1 MKFKVGDLIQIS
13 RFWGSE
19 TGIVIYAQN
28 EAWLDGFATIYKIR
42 WEDGTTIVY
51 TEEMIS
57 ERAFQKIG

>member
-1 MKFKVGDLIQIS
+1 MKYKVGDLVQIS

-19 TGIVIYAQN
+19 TGIVIYAEI
-28 EAWLDGFATIYKIR
+28 EAWLDGFSIIYKIK